1 MYHIRTAIQWR
12 IYLCSNFLDFFD
24 RKRTDIVTGTGKLQK
39 CEKTLLCFD
48 TMQIP
53 SVSGF
58 RLSAVLSTSWHLLCP
73 VIGFQLNVFLFFF
86 HFVSASL
93 RICSDW
99 CEINRLLCFYF
110 SSRLPLGCFCDI
122 LGVMAAVSSQGPLKH
137 TARARE
143 HTEPTCA
150 RACVSYRGCLIFIHY
165 FTPSSPQTIHHLL
178 CEFSSMLVSITSLF
192 YGTTEY
198 IP

>member
-1 MYHIRTAIQWR
+1 M
-12 IYLCSNFLDFFD
+12 FF
-24 RKRTDIVTGTGKLQK
+24 
-39 CEKTLLCFD
+39 C
-48 TMQIP
+48 
-53 SVSGF
+53 
-58 RLSAVLSTSWHLLCP
+58 
-73 VIGFQLNVFLFFF
+73 FFF